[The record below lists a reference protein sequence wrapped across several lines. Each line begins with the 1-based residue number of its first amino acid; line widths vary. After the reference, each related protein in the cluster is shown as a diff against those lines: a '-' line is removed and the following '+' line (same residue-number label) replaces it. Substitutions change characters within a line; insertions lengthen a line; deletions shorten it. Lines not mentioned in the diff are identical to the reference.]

1 MKMHLP
7 LQEDET
13 PLVSMIDD
21 LNTVTLD
28 LSKSP
33 MDLIESIL
41 TDEKVSN
48 NARNFKLEVEKQGSF
63 RREML

>member
-1 MKMHLP
+1 MNVRTTLRMEVNASLSKETLEPCEMKMHLP

-28 LSKSP
+28 LSKS
-33 MDLIESIL
+33 L
-41 TDEKVSN
+41 
-48 NARNFKLEVEKQGSF
+48 
-63 RREML
+63 